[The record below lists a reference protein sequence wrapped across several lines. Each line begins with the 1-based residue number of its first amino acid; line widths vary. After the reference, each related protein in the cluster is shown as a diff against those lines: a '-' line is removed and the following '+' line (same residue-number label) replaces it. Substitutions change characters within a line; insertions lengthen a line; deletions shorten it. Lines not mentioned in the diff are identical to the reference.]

1 MRVEQSGETLVSKGE
16 FARLIN
22 VSPGRVTQ
30 YFTEGKLGPEV
41 LAGEGR
47 MAKIRYEQAVRQLQ
61 ERLDIGQRL
70 GNGIDTR
77 LNVPSAPPAQTQTQM
92 QLQQPVAA
100 RPVLARPSPEA
111 PATPSVSAPADDGE
125 SLETQIKR
133 EKLRD
138 VQYRNRK
145 AAEEEAA
152 RAGRFIEADGA
163 RAQMA
168 LIASSMLQ
176 TFEGSFNAFAE
187 AISAKFRVPQRDVTF
202 VLQEEFRRLR
212 EEASRDAA
220 EQAAQVPKMTESEI
234 TSED

>member
-16 FARLIN
+16 FARLIH
-22 VSPGRVTQ
+22 VSPGRVSQ
-30 YFTEGKLGPEV
+30 YLSEGKLGPEV
-41 LAGEGR
+41 LVGEGR

-77 LNVPSAPPAQTQTQM
+77 LDVPSAPPQQPQTQM

-100 RPVLARPSPEA
+100 RPVLARPAPEA
-111 PATPSVSAPADDGE
+111 SAVAEEFE

-168 LIASSMLQ
+168 LVAASMLQ
-176 TFEGSFNAFAE
+176 TFEGGLNAFAE
-187 AISAKFRVPQRDVTF
+187 AIAAKFRVPQRDVVF
-202 VLQEEFRRLR
+202 LLQEEFRRLR
-212 EEASRDAA
+212 DNASRAAA
-220 EQAAQVPKMTESEI
+220 ERAAQVPKMTESEI
-234 TSED
+234 ISED

>member
-16 FARLIN
+16 FARLIH
-22 VSPGRVTQ
+22 VSPGRVSQ
-30 YFTEGKLGPEV
+30 YLSEGKLGPEV
-41 LAGEGR
+41 LVGEGR

-77 LNVPSAPPAQTQTQM
+77 LDVPSAPPPQPQTQM

-100 RPVLARPSPEA
+100 RPVLARPAPEA
-111 PATPSVSAPADDGE
+111 PAANAVAEEFE

-168 LIASSMLQ
+168 LVASSMLQ
-176 TFEGSFNAFAE
+176 TFEGGLNAFAE
-187 AISAKFRVPQRDVTF
+187 AIAAKFRVPQRDVVF
-202 VLQEEFRRLR
+202 LLQEEFRRLR
-212 EEASRDAA
+212 DNASRAAA
-220 EQAAQVPKMTESEI
+220 ERAAQVPKMTESEI
-234 TSED
+234 ISED

>member
-30 YFTEGKLGPEV
+30 YFTEGKLGREV

-77 LNVPSAPPAQTQTQM
+77 LEVPSAPPAQTQM

-100 RPVLARPSPEA
+100 RPVLARPAPEA
-111 PATPSVSAPADDGE
+111 PVTQTVSAPPDEGE

-168 LIASSMLQ
+168 LVASSMLQ
-176 TFEGSFNAFAE
+176 TFEGGLNAFAE
-187 AISAKFRVPQRDVTF
+187 AIAAKFRVPQRDVVF
-202 VLQEEFRRLR
+202 LLQEEFRRLR
-212 EEASRDAA
+212 DNASRAAA
-220 EQAAQVPKMTESEI
+220 ERAAQVPKMTESEI
-234 TSED
+234 ISED

>member
-77 LNVPSAPPAQTQTQM
+77 LDVPSAAPAQTRM
-92 QLQQPVAA
+92 QLAQPVAA
-100 RPVLARPSPEA
+100 SPVTARPAPE
-111 PATPSVSAPADDGE
+111 PPSVSAPPDEGE

-168 LIASSMLQ
+168 LVASSMLQ
-176 TFEGSFNAFAE
+176 TFEGGLNAFAE
-187 AISAKFRVPQRDVTF
+187 AIAAKFRVPQRDVVF
-202 VLQEEFRRLR
+202 LLQEEFRRLR
-212 EEASRDAA
+212 DNASRAAA
-220 EQAAQVPKMTESEI
+220 ERAAQVPKMTESEI

>member
-22 VSPGRVTQ
+22 VSPGRVSQ
-30 YFTEGKLGPEV
+30 YFTERKLGPEV
-41 LAGEGR
+41 LVGEGR

-77 LNVPSAPPAQTQTQM
+77 LDVPSAPQPQTQI
-92 QLQQPVAA
+92 QLQQPEAA
-100 RPVLARPSPEA
+100 RPAPARPAPE
-111 PATPSVSAPADDGE
+111 PPSVSAPPDEFE

-168 LIASSMLQ
+168 LVASSMLQ
-176 TFEGSFNAFAE
+176 TFEGGLNAFAE
-187 AISAKFRVPQRDVTF
+187 AIAAKFRVPQRDVVF
-202 VLQEEFRRLR
+202 LLQEEFRRLR
-212 EEASRDAA
+212 DNASRAAA
-220 EQAAQVPKMTESEI
+220 ERAAQVPKMTESEI
-234 TSED
+234 ISED

>member
-77 LNVPSAPPAQTQTQM
+77 LEVPSAAPAQTRM
-92 QLQQPVAA
+92 QLAQPVAA
-100 RPVLARPSPEA
+100 SPVTARPAPE
-111 PATPSVSAPADDGE
+111 PPSVSTPADEGE

-168 LIASSMLQ
+168 LVASSMLQ
-176 TFEGSFNAFAE
+176 TFEGGLNAFAE
-187 AISAKFRVPQRDVTF
+187 AIAAKFRVPQRDVVF
-202 VLQEEFRRLR
+202 LLQEEFRRLR
-212 EEASRDAA
+212 DNASRAAA
-220 EQAAQVPKMTESEI
+220 ERAAQVPKMTESEI
-234 TSED
+234 ISED